1 MIKAFH
7 IAVLHIRFGSN
18 MKESKK
24 RLRFEI
30 FNMNKTGVI
39 NMSVAF
45 HSHITHKNWPKTE
58 QAMQKRYY
66 IRLFCR
72 LSYVIRTLYT
82 LMQVFSCV

>member
-1 MIKAFH
+1 
-7 IAVLHIRFGSN
+7 

-24 RLRFEI
+24 RLLRFEI
-30 FNMNKTGVI
+30 FIMKKKTGMI

-45 HSHITHKNWPKTE
+45 HSHITHKNLPKTE

-66 IRLFCR
+66 IRLLCVA

-82 LMQVFSCV
+82 LMQDFS